1 MKKLIVLLL
10 CLAMALSLVA
20 CGEDKDMSGSSPTA
34 TDRKLGL
41 GSVQSVTMTDTA
53 NAGIKTTVAAV
64 VLDKNGK
71 ITDCKLDEMSFTVTL
86 KEGIPQA
93 VTEFLSKLERGDEYL
108 PTPEELGDNKT
119 SNRSWEDQVEA
130 FCDFVE
136 GKTPGEVTGLAATDG
151 KSEQIPGC
159 DLIITDFIQAVD
171 HAAMAA
177 KGAAVDRE
185 DDLELALSAAP
196 GEGASQEKPA
206 YTIEMAAVT
215 MADDGKIT
223 ACMTDTLETELSVAQ
238 GIFDTVS
245 GMLKTKRQKGDDYGM
260 KVASPIKREWYEQA
274 DAFDTYAVG
283 KTASQLSATPLG
295 ADGKTDSI
303 TGCTVSVSSV
313 LKNVVKAAK
322 ED

>member
-177 KGAAVDRE
+177 KGAAVDRD

-196 GEGASQEKPA
+196 GEGTSQEKPA